1 MKETYK
7 LNNKLR
13 LKVTDR
19 CNMHCSFCHS
29 EGSQGA
35 KDLVLDERACHILER
50 LRDGFDAVHITGGE
64 PTLYPSL
71 EELIKKLHDLGY
83 KVSLT
88 INGYFPLEKVTRQIE
103 SVESIN
109 FSLHSLNEVFLEKF
123 VKDPQEYKENV
134 RKNILYLKD
143 KTRVAVNTVATS
155 DPQQNIREIVEFCF
169 GNKIPINILQELN
182 KNILPSI
189 KKGFLDHGFTVTEK
203 IYIYPGSNVRT
214 VFQDKKGNQ
223 VLFKEIEHFALESW
237 CGGCPLLNQCDEGF
251 SFIRLED
258 NPLRVR
264 MCINRE
270 PISFDTFMKEYYE
283 KIKALLQR

>member
-35 KDLVLDERACHILER
+35 NDLVLDKRTCHILER
-50 LRDGFDAVHITGGE
+50 LRDGFSAVHITGGE
-64 PTLYPSL
+64 PTLYPFL
-71 EELIKKLHDLGY
+71 GELIEKLHVLGY
-83 KVSLT
+83 QVSLT
-88 INGYFPLEKVTRQIE
+88 TNGYFPLEKAAGQVE
-103 SVESIN
+103 SVESVN

-155 DPQQNIREIVEFCF
+155 DPQQNIQEIVEFCF
-169 GNKIPINILQELN
+169 KNKIPLNILQELN

-189 KKGFLDHGFTVTEK
+189 KKEFLDHGFTATEK
-203 IYIYPGSNVRT
+203 IYIYPGSNVRI
-214 VFQDKKGNQ
+214 VLLDKKGNQ
-223 VLFKEIEHFALESW
+223 VRFKEIEHFALESW
-237 CGGCPLLNQCDEGF
+237 CRECPLLNQCDEGF

-258 NPLRVR
+258 NPLQVR

-270 PISFDTFMKEYYE
+270 PVSFDTFMKEYYE
-283 KIKALLQR
+283 KIKALLQG